1 MVNLL
6 MNFTS
11 PTFVNQIDKHF
22 FLGADLF
29 TVPWQTNRLWLMHS
43 KYKLHTKRAVFSTSR
58 DKVRLLIDDKV
69 K

>member
-11 PTFVNQIDKHF
+11 LTFVNQIDKHF

-29 TVPWQTNRLWLMHS
+29 TVPWQTIRLWLCIQNI
-43 KYKLHTKRAVFSTSR
+43 LHTNRAVFTKGK

>member
-11 PTFVNQIDKHF
+11 PTFVNQTDKHF

>member
-1 MVNLL
+1 MVNLQ

-29 TVPWQTNRLWLMHS
+29 TVPWQTNRMWLMHS
-43 KYKLHTKRAVFSTSR
+43 KYELHTNRAVFTTGK

>member
-1 MVNLL
+1 MVNLQ

-11 PTFVNQIDKHF
+11 PTFVNQINKHF

-43 KYKLHTKRAVFSTSR
+43 KYKLHTNRAVFTTG
-58 DKVRLLIDDKV
+58 KG
-69 K
+69 